1 MSEMQLRHPGL
12 SELIDVQLTPAD
24 ITTAVVATLGPYNR
38 WSLYIAAMSQG
49 KLTFTGQP
57 LNTETV
63 VIDTKTYTF
72 QTTLTDTD
80 GNVLIGGT
88 TEASIDNLVAA
99 INLASGSGTTYAA
112 SMIVHP
118 TAQASKD
125 SSTVLRAIA
134 KTQGLEDLATTETL
148 TNGSWDGATFDAV
161 VDTVDITVRLTAG
174 GSPATTREFYELPG
188 SESPITVDE
197 GDEDIV
203 EFGYT
208 TNAIQVTANNNT
220 FVRVQVRGV
229 R

>member
-1 MSEMQLRHPGL
+1 MSEMQNRHPGL
-12 SELIDVQLTPAD
+12 SELVDVQLTPAD

-49 KLTFTGQP
+49 KLTFSGNA
-57 LNTETV
+57 LDTETV

-72 QTTLTDTD
+72 QTVLTDVD
-80 GNVLIGGT
+80 GNVLIGAT
-88 TEASIDNLVAA
+88 AEDSIDNLVAA
-99 INLASGSGTTYAA
+99 INLAAGGGTTYAA
-112 SMIVHP
+112 SMTVHP
-118 TAQASKD
+118 TAQAVKD

-134 KTQGLEDLATTETL
+134 KTQGLQDLASTETL
-148 TNGSWDGATFDAV
+148 TNGSWDGVTFDAI
-161 VDTVDITVRLTAG
+161 VDTVSITVRLSAG
-174 GSPATTREFYELPG
+174 GSPASVREFYELPG
-188 SESPITVDE
+188 AESPITVDE